1 MKNRVVP
8 GILMVLGWLLVAFG
22 PVFLLKVLVLVALPV
37 ALSEYFAMTMP
48 ELKGGRRTVAIAI
61 PLLPVLAAFPGAP
74 AAVAYGALLALFA
87 LLLTAMRLFGKYGE
101 PADTLRLL
109 GAGAFAILYLG
120 LCGAC
125 LLLLGQAEHK
135 SLWLMLLVAI
145 TAGSDTGAYYAGRR
159 FGTTKIFPV
168 LSPKKT
174 WAGLWGGLAC
184 GVLCAAIVHGLMGGP
199 WSFLGGLVSA
209 ALLVLVGVA
218 GDLAESM
225 LKRACGVKDSGAILA
240 GHGGV
245 LDRIDSMLLVA
256 PALYLLLARQGFL

>member
-1 MKNRVVP
+1 MNRVVP
-8 GILMVLGWLLVAFG
+8 GIIMVLGWLLVAFG
-22 PVFLLKVLVLVALPV
+22 PGIFLKLLVLVALPI
-37 ALSEYFAMTMP
+37 ALSEFFGMTLP
-48 ELKGGRRTVAIAI
+48 ELKDGRRWAAIGIA
-61 PLLPVLAAFPGAP
+61 LLPILAVMHSAAP
-74 AAVAYGALLALFA
+74 AALAFGALLALFA
-87 LLLTAMRLFGKYGE
+87 LLLMAMRLYGKLNA
-101 PADTLRLL
+101 PADALRLL
-109 GAGAFAILYLG
+109 GAGALAILYLG
-120 LCGAC
+120 LCGGC

-135 SLWLMLLVAI
+135 SLWLLVLVAI

-174 WAGLWGGLAC
+174 WAGLWGGLIC
-184 GVLCAAIVHGLMGGP
+184 GVLCAALVHGLMGGP

-225 LKRACGVKDSGAILA
+225 LKRACGVKDSGTILA

-256 PALYLLLARQGFL
+256 PALYLVLAWQGFL